1 MALFGGYKD
10 INTFRGISREVVE
23 NVVSQNCGYYKI
35 KLDQT
40 NTNVY
45 GESMSKYY
53 IGPVLLPCLIE
64 RGEFQFS
71 KDNYGVDVDRK
82 VGFRLMKYH
91 LVKANVVPEVGDVVL
106 YNEEF
111 YKVDNV
117 NENQFILGKDPDY
130 SYEEGLE
137 VFGDSFSIVLSCHL
151 ASPDSLGIKQQKL

>member
-10 INTFRGISREVVE
+10 INTFKGISREVVE

-35 KLDQT
+35 KLEQT
-40 NTNVY
+40 DTNIY

-53 IGPVLLPCLIE
+53 IGPVLIPCLIE

-71 KDNYGVDVDRK
+71 KQTYGVDVARS
-82 VGFRLMKYH
+82 VGFRFMKYH
-91 LVKANVVPEVGDVVL
+91 LVKANVVPETGDVVL

-117 NENQFILGKDPDY
+117 NENQFILGKDPNY
-130 SYEEGLE
+130 SYEENLE
-137 VFGDSFSIVLSCHL
+137 LFGDSYSVILTCHL
-151 ASPDSLGIKQQKL
+151 ASPDSLGIKQTRL